1 MITEA
6 VQRQRLE
13 EWERLEQRDF
23 EDALHTGDTFQ
34 ADVEEDRWAVA
45 GSTREEQL
53 DAELDGGAE

>member
-1 MITEA
+1 MMTEA

-13 EWERLEQRDF
+13 ECERLGQRDF

-34 ADVEEDRWAVA
+34 ADVEEDHWVVA

-53 DAELDGGAE
+53 DPELDGGAE